1 MSVEELEL
9 AFKAFKIGLEKSN
22 PKKKSDIV
30 LPVKGERNVLITSAL
45 PYVNNVPHL
54 GNIVGCVL
62 SADVFARYCRIRGYN
77 TLYVC
82 GTDEYGTAT
91 ETKALEE
98 KCTPQQICDKYHKIH
113 SDVYKWFDISFDQFG
128 RTTTEKQTEVA
139 QEIFWQLHANGNL
152 IEDDMEQLHC
162 QSCDRFLADRYVEG
176 TCPLPGCGFEDARGD
191 QCDGCGKLI
200 NAVELRN
207 PRCKICS
214 ATPKTK
220 TSKHIFIDLPK
231 IETRLTEWLD
241 EASKLWTSNARVIA
255 KTWMK
260 NGLQPRCITRDLKW
274 GTKVP
279 KEGFEDKVFYVW
291 FDAPIGYISI
301 TAKYTNE
308 WKKWWQNPDLVQH
321 YEFMAKDN
329 VPFHSVVF
337 PATLI
342 GSESKTVKWTMVKH
356 LMATEYL
363 NYEEGK
369 FSKSRGI
376 GVFGNDV
383 ATTKIPSDIWRFYL
397 IYTRPENADS
407 SFKWDDLMLKNNS
420 ELLANLGNFCN
431 RALKFCKEYFGGK
444 VSEVNFLEKD
454 KEILVEINEHLQRY
468 CDGMENCNQRESI
481 FEVLN
486 ISRKG
491 NQLMQAEKPWV
502 SVKSANEEDRN
513 RAASVVSLC
522 ANIAALV
529 ALLIDPFMPKISNEL
544 LKQLNTTLEKVN
556 MLREN
561 PVFKCVLLPGHE
573 IGVPAPLIRDIKKD
587 EIDEMKQRFAGT
599 QKERVQPQKTNKAKS
614 GSKQPKPDPEI
625 TKQLEEAIAS
635 HEKAIEWMNKN
646 KSSQENISAAKDILN
661 FLKQTQSTGSKNNK
675 GKKK

>member
-1 MSVEELEL
+1 
-9 AFKAFKIGLEKSN
+9 
-22 PKKKSDIV
+22 
-30 LPVKGERNVLITSAL
+30 
-45 PYVNNVPHL
+45 
-54 GNIVGCVL
+54 
-62 SADVFARYCRIRGYN
+62 
-77 TLYVC
+77 
-82 GTDEYGTAT
+82 
-91 ETKALEE
+91 
-98 KCTPQQICDKYHKIH
+98 
-113 SDVYKWFDISFDQFG
+113 
-128 RTTTEKQTEVA
+128 
-139 QEIFWQLHANGNL
+139 
-152 IEDDMEQLHC
+152 
-162 QSCDRFLADRYVEG
+162 
-176 TCPLPGCGFEDARGD
+176 
-191 QCDGCGKLI
+191 
-200 NAVELRN
+200 
-207 PRCKICS
+207 
-214 ATPKTK
+214 
-220 TSKHIFIDLPK
+220 
-231 IETRLTEWLD
+231 
-241 EASKLWTSNARVIA
+241 
-255 KTWMK
+255 MK

-502 SVKSANEEDRN
+502 LVKSANEEDKN

-556 MLREN
+556 MLSEN

-661 FLKQTQSTGSKNNK
+661 FLKQTLSTGSKNK